1 MIHKL
6 KRAWRESN
14 RFNRYVVL
22 LCSFV
27 LIGAMELMASQY
39 FGALTQSILLR
50 DFTQTQTSLIGFGCL
65 TLLAVLMTYQ
75 AQKYQTQVIETM
87 RSQFKTKTVDC
98 ILESDYRVSS
108 QLGQGDLIG
117 RLEND
122 VSSIVSATNL
132 SVTLS
137 KAVVLLIILSFGI
150 LRIDVRLLILYF
162 IPLPLAFIIQRYA
175 SQKSS
180 DFILPWKTAMG
191 KTNALTQD
199 VMNNRTTIRTF
210 GLYDTVAS
218 WVEKALVDSRDKG
231 IYGIRSL
238 YLLQFPFSVFAMLPN
253 FLIGIGGTYLIAH
266 GELELGQLVSAFL
279 LVQLISNE
287 FNVIANMVQ
296 NIPQLLVSTERIYP
310 IWDAA
315 KETFGNAVG
324 SEESDPVIAFK
335 DVSFGYPNTDT
346 LVLKGFNLE
355 IYDKEHVG
363 VVGTSGSG
371 KSTLMKLL
379 LGLYTPQ
386 SGAVYYKG
394 ISIQDWDKQALRNDL
409 AVVFQNSELMN
420 QSIRQNLQY
429 GNQMVSDKKL
439 HEVLDHVHLSDFVD
453 QNGLDF
459 IVGEKGNR
467 LSGGQRQRLSIARA
481 LLKESD
487 VLLFDEATSAL
498 DVETEQLIQHVMDTT
513 ERTQLIIAHRLATL
527 RNCDRIIVMDQ
538 GAVVAS
544 GTHHE
549 LMAQDG
555 IYASLIAIQNGGDH
569 HDKRI

>member
-50 DFTQTQTSLIGFGCL
+50 DFTQTQTSLIGFACL

-108 QLGQGDLIG
+108 QLEQGDLIG

-137 KAVVLLIILSFGI
+137 KAIVLLIILSFGI

-315 KETFGNAVG
+315 KESFGNAVG
-324 SEESDPVIAFK
+324 AEDSDPVIAFK

-355 IYDKEHVG
+355 IYDQEHVG

-420 QSIRQNLQY
+420 QSLRQNLQY
-429 GNQMVSDKKL
+429 GNQMVSDKQL

-481 LLKESD
+481 LLKKSD
-487 VLLFDEATSAL
+487 VMLFDEATSAL

>member
-1 MIHKL
+1 M
-6 KRAWRESN
+6 
-14 RFNRYVVL
+14 
-22 LCSFV
+22 
-27 LIGAMELMASQY
+27 
-39 FGALTQSILLR
+39 
-50 DFTQTQTSLIGFGCL
+50 
-65 TLLAVLMTYQ
+65 
-75 AQKYQTQVIETM
+75 
-87 RSQFKTKTVDC
+87 
-98 ILESDYRVSS
+98 
-108 QLGQGDLIG
+108 
-117 RLEND
+117 
-122 VSSIVSATNL
+122 VSATNL

-150 LRIDVRLLILYF
+150 LHIDVRLLILYF

-324 SEESDPVIAFK
+324 SEDSDPVIAFK
-335 DVSFGYPNTDT
+335 DVFFGYPNTDT

-355 IYDKEHVG
+355 IYDQEHVG

-429 GNQMVSDKKL
+429 GNQMVSDKQL

-544 GTHHE
+544 VTHQE
-549 LMAQDG
+549 LIDQDG

>member
-50 DFTQTQTSLIGFGCL
+50 DFTQTQTSLIGFGFL

-108 QLGQGDLIG
+108 QLEQGDLIG

-180 DFILPWKTAMG
+180 GFILPWKTAMG

-315 KETFGNAVG
+315 KESFGNAVG
-324 SEESDPVIAFK
+324 AEDSDPVIAFK

-355 IYDKEHVG
+355 IYDQEHVG

-429 GNQMVSDKKL
+429 GNQMVSDKQL
-439 HEVLDHVHLSDFVD
+439 HEVLDHVQLSDFVD

-481 LLKESD
+481 LLKKSD